1 MARPHGEPVSSRHD
15 LDVELDDDEDGSE
28 PTTTYRYVEDRP
40 RRRGRRV
47 LLGLLVAGLLV
58 AVLAIVWIQRQ
69 IDPPGPTGEEISIT
83 IPKGSSTARIAAIL
97 DEKGVIRS
105 ATAFRYYLRVT
116 GSDPFEAGD
125 YTLRKNQPF
134 GDVVSTLRKGGEIA
148 FDRITVPEGKTLK
161 EIAALVG
168 KLPGRSAQ
176 RFLDLAASGEI
187 RSAYQP
193 PGSNNLEGLLFPD
206 TYFIEAKDDERSIL
220 QRMVTS
226 FDDQARAAGIDNVR
240 GIEPYKALIVASL
253 VETEGKV
260 DADRPKIARVVY
272 NRLNKGM
279 LLQIDAT
286 VIYARGGVRRP
297 DGRVLFSDLEVDS
310 PYNTYKYKG
319 LPPTPIAAPGVAALR
334 AAITPEPGPW
344 LFYVKF
350 QHDGTHAFATTNAE
364 HNRNIADAKRRGVN
378 P

>member
-1 MARPHGEPVSSRHD
+1 MRSRD
-15 LDVELDDDEDGSE
+15 ELDVELDD
-28 PTTTYRYVEDRP
+28 VEDEAQLTQTYLLDSPRGG
-40 RRRGRRV
+40 RRRL
-47 LLGLLVAGLLV
+47 LLGLLIGVLLVAGLAAFWV
-58 AVLAIVWIQRQ
+58 QRQ
-69 IDPPGPTGEEISIT
+69 IDPPGPTGEEIAVT

-97 DEKGVIRS
+97 DEKGVVRS

-116 GSDPFEAGD
+116 GADPFEAGD

-134 GDVVSTLRKGGEIA
+134 GEVVSTLRKGAEIA
-148 FDRITVPEGKTLK
+148 FDRITVPEGKNLK

-176 RFLDLAASGEI
+176 RFLELAASGEI

-193 PGSNNLEGLLFPD
+193 SGSNNLEGLLFPD
-206 TYFIEAKDDERSIL
+206 TYFVEEKDDERAIL
-220 QRMVTS
+220 QRMVAA
-226 FDDQARAAGIDNVR
+226 FDSQARAAGIDNVK

-272 NRLNKGM
+272 NRLNRGM

-286 VIYARGGVRRP
+286 VIYARGGQRRP

-310 PYNTYKYKG
+310 PYNTYKNKG

-334 AAITPEPGPW
+334 AAINPEPGPW